1 MEWVSVKDRL
11 PEEPGTYLVS
21 CVSNGP
27 YFCGT
32 HTITAQWNGK
42 CWWRTKYQKFT
53 HWMPMP
59 EPVKE

>member
-1 MEWVSVKDRL
+1 MEWISMKDRL

-53 HWMPMP
+53 H
-59 EPVKE
+59 